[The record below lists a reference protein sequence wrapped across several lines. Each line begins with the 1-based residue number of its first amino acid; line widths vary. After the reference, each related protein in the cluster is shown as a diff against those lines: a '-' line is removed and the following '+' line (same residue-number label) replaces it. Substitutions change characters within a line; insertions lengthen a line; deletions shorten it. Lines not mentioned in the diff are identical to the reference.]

1 MVMYGY
7 VGLCM
12 RMYGYVSLG
21 RVFYGYVC
29 LCRVMHG
36 DVWLCMA
43 IERLG
48 AIPVFNARGN
58 VWCNVCGVSLPS
70 GESFSG

>member
-1 MVMYGY
+1 
-7 VGLCM
+7 M

-36 DVWLCMA
+36 YAYNFDQRFT
-43 IERLG
+43 IKRLG
-48 AIPVFNARGN
+48 AIPVFNAM
-58 VWCNVCGVSLPS
+58 
-70 GESFSG
+70 

>member
-12 RMYGYVSLG
+12 RMYGYVW
-21 RVFYGYVC
+21 

-36 DVWLCMA
+36 YAYNFDQRFT
-43 IERLG
+43 IKRLG
-48 AIPVFNARGN
+48 AIPVFNAM
-58 VWCNVCGVSLPS
+58 LK
-70 GESFSG
+70 

>member
-21 RVFYGYVC
+21 RVTYGYVY

-43 IERLG
+43 IKRLG
-48 AIPVFNARGN
+48 AIPVFNAMFKSVGPPYWITTTT
-58 VWCNVCGVSLPS
+58 VWV
-70 GESFSG
+70 